1 MENFINKEIN
11 SYIDIYNE
19 LSYEILLVPYGNSKK
34 GLILLQAGSSVI
46 RISPPLIITK
56 QQADK
61 GLNILEASIKEAQ
74 DVRN

>member
-1 MENFINKEIN
+1 MNRGCF
-11 SYIDIYNE
+11 
-19 LSYEILLVPYGNSKK
+19 KK
-34 GLILLQAGSSVI
+34 GLILLQAGTSVI

-61 GLNILEASIKEAQ
+61 GLNILELSIKEVQ